1 MRRSALRSLGVGGLS
16 LYSREMHY
24 VYHVYLIQSKID
36 ASYYTGVTTDVEKRL
51 REHNAERSQYSS
63 GKIPFEL
70 AWHCVFHDKKLAYR
84 FEKYLKSGSGIAFR
98 NKHLL

>member
-1 MRRSALRSLGVGGLS
+1 M
-16 LYSREMHY
+16 YY
-24 VYHVYLIQSKID
+24 VYLLQSKQD
-36 ASYYTGVTTDVEKRL
+36 NSYYTGVTTDVEKRL
-51 REHNAERSQYSS
+51 REHNTKRSQYSS

-70 AWHCVFHDKKLAYR
+70 TWYCAFHSKESAYR